1 MSEEKKHLLLV
12 DDIITNIEILDKVL
26 KNQYR
31 LGRALNGEDALLYAR
46 EKSPDM
52 ILLDI
57 NMPDITGIEVCKIL
71 KSDKDTKD
79 ILIIFISGLHDVQ
92 SKTRG
97 FEAGGVDYIVKPF
110 NVEEVRARIKT
121 HLELQ
126 EYRNK
131 LEEMVQTRT
140 QQLHEANDKL
150 ILSQIQLIHR
160 LGVAG
165 EYKDNETGQHVN
177 RVCLYSGIIARA
189 MGLDS
194 ETIEFIRMCSPL
206 HDIGKIGI
214 PDKILLKPGPLSD
227 EEWDIMRQHSGIGVD
242 ILMPSIDDP
251 LPGTDSHSDKERVA
265 KLIDIASNIAG
276 YHHEK
281 WDGTGYPAG
290 LDGNDIP
297 IEARIVSVADV
308 FDALSNKRPYKEPF
322 SEEKCLSILREMS
335 GKAFDPD
342 VIDAF
347 FKSIELILQVKKDLK
362 E

>member
-1 MSEEKKHLLLV
+1 MAEQKKHILLV

-26 KNQYR
+26 QKQYKIS
-31 LGRALNGEDALLYAR
+31 RALNGKDAIAYAR
-46 EKSPDM
+46 EHAPDM

-57 NMPDITGIEVCKIL
+57 NMPGMNGIDVCKTL
-71 KSDKDTKD
+71 KTNEDTKD
-79 ILIIFISGLHDVQ
+79 ILVIFISGLHDVQ

-97 FEAGGVDYIVKPF
+97 FDAGGVDYVVKPF
-110 NVEEVRARIKT
+110 NVQEIRARIKT
-121 HLELQ
+121 HMELQ
-126 EYRNK
+126 DYRNK
-131 LEEMVQTRT
+131 LEQMVHTRT
-140 QQLHEANDKL
+140 LQLNEANNKL

-177 RVCLYSGIIARA
+177 RVCLYSGIIART
-189 MGLDS
+189 MGLDP
-194 ETIEFIRMCSPL
+194 ETVDFIRMCSPL

-214 PDKILLKPGPLSD
+214 PDKILLKPGPLSED
-227 EEWDIMRQHSGIGVD
+227 EWEIMRQHSGIGVD
-242 ILMPSIDDP
+242 ILMPSVDET
-251 LPGTDSHSDKERVA
+251 LPGVESHSEKERVTR
-265 KLIDIASNIAG
+265 LIDIASNIAG

-322 SEEKCLSILREMS
+322 SEEECLSILREMS
-335 GKAFDPD
+335 GKAFDPE

-347 FKSIELILQVKKDLK
+347 FKSIDLILQVQKDLQ